1 MEIQNKNDELQRELT
16 QLRRDNAEK
25 LHLQKTIEK

>member
-16 QLRRDNAEK
+16 HLRRDKAEK
-25 LHLQKTIEK
+25 LQMQKTIEK